1 MSCHRSTIWAWRCSG
16 GWRDVARYLIRAF
29 SLPGVLQNDA
39 APMIVDHSPFFDLV

>member
-1 MSCHRSTIWAWRCSG
+1 LSSLDKLGHGGSG
-16 GWRDVARYLIRAF
+16 GWRNVARHLIRAS